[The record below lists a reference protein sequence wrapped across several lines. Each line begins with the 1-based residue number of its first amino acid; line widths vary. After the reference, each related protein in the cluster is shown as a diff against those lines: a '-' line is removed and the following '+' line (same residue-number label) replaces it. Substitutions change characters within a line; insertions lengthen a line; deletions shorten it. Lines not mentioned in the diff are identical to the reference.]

1 MYITWE
7 SMTAV
12 WYMGLWDAA
21 LPLVFQGNEAYM
33 STWSWIAQSLPWI
46 GVGSE
51 ATLRDSQDIVS
62 GGYLTGRA

>member
-1 MYITWE
+1 
-7 SMTAV
+7 
-12 WYMGLWDAA
+12 
-21 LPLVFQGNEAYM
+21 M

-62 GGYLTGRA
+62 GEYLTGRA